1 MQNAWYDDA
10 ISPFF
15 TYAPNFDKQK
25 ACQAQNASVTLTY
38 LMSTE
43 YENT

>member
-1 MQNAWYDDA
+1 MHGTMMQ
-10 ISPFF
+10 SPPFF

-25 ACQAQNASVTLTY
+25 ACQAQKASVTLTY